1 MQGAMWGRGVLLV
14 GCLVL
19 GACAPTRESA
29 ARTGPIQV
37 VATIGMIADVAQAIG
52 GEVVQVKGLMG
63 PGVDPHLYKA
73 TPSDVQALQDAEVIL
88 YGGLHLEAKMG
99 ELFEQMSA
107 HRVVVPVTRGIPEDS
122 LLSPPG
128 FQGLHDPHVWF
139 DVSLWRSA
147 AQEISGVFLQQ
158 RPEARAIL
166 EANTAAYLAELD
178 ALDAY
183 VQAQAARVPEDQRL
197 LITAHD
203 AFNYFGRRYGF
214 EVVGLQG
221 ISTEAEAG
229 TGDVQSLVGLIVER
243 RVKAV
248 FIESSVPVK
257 NIQAVQE
264 GARARGWTVSIGGEL
279 FSDALGSAGTPEG
292 TYIGMVRHN
301 IDTIVAA
308 LLGESPNE

>member
-1 MQGAMWGRGVLLV
+1 
-14 GCLVL
+14 
-19 GACAPTRESA
+19 
-29 ARTGPIQV
+29 
-37 VATIGMIADVAQAIG
+37 MIADVAQVVG
-52 GEVVQVKGLMG
+52 GDAVQVKGLMG

-88 YGGLHLEAKMG
+88 YGGLHLESKMG
-99 ELFEQMSA
+99 ELFEQMA
-107 HRVVVPVTRGIPEDS
+107 ANRVVVPVTRGIPETS

-139 DVSLWRSA
+139 DVSLWRTA
-147 AQEISGVFLQQ
+147 AQEISAVFVQQ
-158 RPEARAIL
+158 RPDARATI

-229 TGDVQSLVGLIVER
+229 TGDVQSLVRLIVER

-264 GARARGWTVSIGGEL
+264 GARAQGWTVTIGGEL

-292 TYIGMVRHN
+292 SYTGMVRHN
-301 IDTIVAA
+301 IDTIVTA
-308 LLGESPNE
+308 LLGETQHE